1 MAERPLRFDRRM
13 SDTEAL
19 MWTIEKD
26 PALRSSFLQITIL
39 DEQPDYKRFRGR
51 MARAVELLPRLRQR
65 PSPAPVR
72 LAPPAWEDD
81 ASFDLDYHVRHLAV
95 PAPGTDRQLLD
106 LAAVLY
112 EDAFDRA
119 RPLWNI
125 TIVDGLEGGRAA
137 LLTKMHHTI
146 TDGVGGVRLST
157 QFIDVA
163 RDAPDPEP
171 VETVANEPTQDRL
184 AGALAHNLRR
194 QAVIAGRAAGTAD
207 PVERFT
213 AIRDRLGVTKRERAV
228 AVFGPLAGLIG
239 GLPTSL
245 LVRVARQQAETV
257 DFAAS
262 NLRAADFDLY
272 VAGAKI
278 LANHPM
284 GPTAGTAFNATVM
297 SYRDGFDIGI
307 NIDRGAVNYPELLRD
322 CILDSFGELIAA
334 GSA

>member
-1 MAERPLRFDRRM
+1 MAERPMRFDRRM

-39 DEQPDYKRFRGR
+39 DQQPDYERFRRR

-157 QFIDVA
+157 QFIDLA
-163 RDAPDPEP
+163 RHAPDPEP

-194 QAVIAGRAAGTAD
+194 QAGIAGRAAGNAASLATHPRRVSALVAD
-207 PVERFT
+207 SAEMARS
-213 AIRDRLGVTKRERAV
+213 I
-228 AVFGPLAGLIG
+228 
-239 GLPTSL
+239 
-245 LVRVARQQAETV
+245 ARQLAVVQKARSSLWTDRSLGRRFE
-257 DFAAS
+257 
-262 NLRAADFDLY
+262 
-272 VAGAKI
+272 I
-278 LANHPM
+278 LS
-284 GPTAGTAFNATVM
+284 V
-297 SYRDGFDIGI
+297 S
-307 NIDRGAVNYPELLRD
+307 
-322 CILDSFGELIAA
+322 LDDV
-334 GSA
+334 